1 MRSKDWAGSGL
12 EPVERWP
19 SSLRTSVSTCLNSR
33 FPILIWW
40 GPELIKIY
48 NDACRPM
55 LGNKHPRSMGQRGQ
69 ECWPEIWHIIGPML
83 EGVQKRGEPTWPENQ
98 LLVPER
104 HGFPEESRC
113 TAAALPLRARGI
125 GMGSAHRVPVAQ
137 SRVFFPDLRLPPG
150 RDEKPQVWKSAS
162 PALRD
167 HSGKLQGA

>member
-113 TAAALPLRARGI
+113 TAAALPLRARELAWAARI
-125 GMGSAHRVPVAQ
+125 ES
-137 SRVFFPDLRLPPG
+137 L
-150 RDEKPQVWKSAS
+150 
-162 PALRD
+162 
-167 HSGKLQGA
+167 